1 MGILNILATFFAA
14 MVILAGLVL
23 ASVAGVLVSLRLS
36 EWLPI
41 EDKPSGVRRA

>member
-14 MVILAGLVL
+14 MVILAGLVF

-36 EWLPI
+36 EWLPTRGL
-41 EDKPSGVRRA
+41 DSFTT